1 MQLSRKNVLV
11 RRSSVC
17 PYVLSVPWSLS
28 RKLRKMDPLLPQN
41 IISKLSP
48 SILLPI
54 HILHRHP
61 PLGRYPGFNFFK
73 CWHINMESCSTCR
86 QTTAIVNRFDRRH
99 TAGVLNC
106 WKQSATVE
114 TCCRQ
119 SSSLAHVVW
128 RQSRTI
134 GRPVFFRSGSDILEQ
149 ASSNLFSLILIIL
162 KQNPPHSVIVS
173 IWHLL
178 CQIKCI
184 VSNKSKYISVS
195 YVSE

>member
-48 SILLPI
+48 PILLPI

-86 QTTAIVNRFDRRH
+86 QTTAIVNRVRPSSHLRCSQLLKTECDRRNLLS
-99 TAGVLNC
+99 TIIVAC
-106 WKQSATVE
+106 
-114 TCCRQ
+114 TCGMTPKSNNR
-119 SSSLAHVVW
+119 
-128 RQSRTI
+128 
-134 GRPVFFRSGSDILEQ
+134 Q
-149 ASSNLFSLILIIL
+149 ASFFSQW
-162 KQNPPHSVIVS
+162 KRYSRA
-173 IWHLL
+173 
-178 CQIKCI
+178 
-184 VSNKSKYISVS
+184 SKF
-195 YVSE
+195 